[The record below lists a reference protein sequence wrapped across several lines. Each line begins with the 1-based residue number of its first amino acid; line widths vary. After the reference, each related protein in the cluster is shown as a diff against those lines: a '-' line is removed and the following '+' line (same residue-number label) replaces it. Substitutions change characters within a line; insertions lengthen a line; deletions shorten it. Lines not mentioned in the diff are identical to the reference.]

1 MKISRIISSL
11 TVGGL
16 LCITASSTA
25 SASSVTAKPSKPT
38 ISGITA
44 VKSSRSG
51 KVDVTVVF
59 TKAATNSKAPL
70 TLTEVKIG
78 SATCKA
84 LKSATRCTVKNIS
97 VGKKVKVSARAMN
110 RNGFG
115 GSSFAVSY
123 IPKAGN
129 KWVRSTPA
137 SVSTTVP
144 GVVSTTVPGVVS
156 TTVPGVVSTT
166 VPSVVAA
173 GLKFNIKNA
182 VGLALKSSVSSAAV
196 RKNATGSNLQTVDS
210 AGNTADA
217 VSSGSA
223 SIAKFLIAPNDKLF
237 VLFNNKTAVG
247 ETSCLLAEV
256 NKTTGEP
263 ACIESELISITWPS
277 EANGSNPIQFSS
289 DGALY
294 YMGQGGVA
302 PNDSG
307 VLRRYSDGKTTSL
320 VTNNVLLSKFL
331 VLNSGDVLL
340 EGSTKGTGATWLRK
354 VSITGELSTILTPFT
369 SYLMLETSDRN
380 VLLHSYFNGSWGY
393 KRYITN
399 ESRIE
404 SDFWIV
410 SQAGGSPTSR
420 FNLRDVC
427 LEGQLF
433 KDDAFCSGA
442 GITRLVIRTL
452 SQKVLLLQTYNGKN
466 SSITQVNPTFIG
478 LTSEVKSVG
487 VAQSVLDYII
497 LSGTN
502 GSSKNVTTLYNSS
515 TDTEQVLIPAATEIE
530 VYHLNYVAS
539 TNKIMFDG
547 LRFSDNKYVIGQVD
561 LNTRTVTASQTG
573 SSKLLDFQTFGS

>member
-1 MKISRIISSL
+1 MKTLKFVSCFVLGGFLFSS
-11 TVGGL
+11 VG
-16 LCITASSTA
+16 SHA
-25 SASSVTAKPSKPT
+25 SAYSLKAKPSKPS
-38 ISGITA
+38 ISSIVA
-44 VKSSRSG
+44 VKSKSAG

-59 TKAATNSKAPL
+59 TRAITNKKSPL
-70 TLTEVKIG
+70 LLTEVKVGNSI
-78 SATCKA
+78 CVA
-84 LKSATRCTVKNIS
+84 LKTATRCKVKN
-97 VGKKVKVSARAMN
+97 VPANRKLTVTARTKN

-115 GSSFAVSY
+115 ARSAGVSF
-123 IPKAGN
+123 PTKAGN
-129 KWVRSTPA
+129 RWQRSISLP
-137 SVSTTVP
+137 VTTVP
-144 GVVSTTVPGVVS
+144 GSVTTVPGSV
-156 TTVPGVVSTT
+156 TTTT
-166 VPSVVAA
+166 PTAT

-182 VGLALKSSVSSAAV
+182 VGLALMNSVSSAAV
-196 RKNATGSNLQTVDS
+196 RKNATGSNLQSVDAS
-210 AGNTADA
+210 GRTSDAITA
-217 VSSGSA
+217 GSA
-223 SIAKFLIAPNDKLF
+223 SIAKFLIAPNDKLY
-237 VLFNNKTAVG
+237 VLFNNKTSVG
-247 ETSCLLAEV
+247 ATSCLLAEV
-256 NKTTGEP
+256 NKTTGDP
-263 ACIESELISITWPS
+263 ICIESELISITWPS
-277 EANGSNPIQFSS
+277 EENGSDPIQFST
-289 DGALY
+289 DGAMY

-340 EGSTKGTGATWLRK
+340 EGSTKGTNATWLRK
-354 VSITGELSTILTPFT
+354 VSVAGELSTILTPFS
-369 SYLMLETSDRN
+369 SYLMLGTSDGN

-399 ESRIE
+399 EARIE

-410 SQAGGSPTSR
+410 SQAGGSPASR
-420 FNLRDVC
+420 FNLKDVC

-442 GITRLVIRTL
+442 GHTRLVIRTL
-452 SQKVLLLQTYNGKN
+452 SQKVVLLQTYNGKN
-466 SSITQVNPTFIG
+466 SSITQVNPTLAG

-497 LSGTN
+497 MSGTN
-502 GSSKNVTTLYNSS
+502 LNSKNVTTLYN
-515 TDTEQVLIPAATEIE
+515 TANGAEQVLIPASSEIE

-561 LNTRTVTASQTG
+561 LNTGVMTASQTG

>member
-1 MKISRIISSL
+1 MKL
-11 TVGGL
+11 V
-16 LCITASSTA
+16 
-25 SASSVTAKPSKPT
+25 
-38 ISGITA
+38 
-44 VKSSRSG
+44 
-51 KVDVTVVF
+51 
-59 TKAATNSKAPL
+59 
-70 TLTEVKIG
+70 
-78 SATCKA
+78 
-84 LKSATRCTVKNIS
+84 
-97 VGKKVKVSARAMN
+97 VSARAQN

-115 GSSFAVSY
+115 VSSSGVSY
-123 IPKAGN
+123 VPKAGN
-129 KWVRSTPA
+129 KWVRSAPGFISTTVPGSA
-137 SVSTTVP
+137 TSTVPGSVTSTVPGSVSTTVP
-144 GVVSTTVPGVVS
+144 SAL
-156 TTVPGVVSTT
+156 
-166 VPSVVAA
+166 AA

-210 AGNTADA
+210 AGNTSDA

-237 VLFNNKTAVG
+237 VLFNDKTAVG
-247 ETSCLLAEV
+247 ATTCLLAEV
-256 NKTTGEP
+256 NKTTGDP

-277 EANGSNPIQFSS
+277 EANGSNPIQFST
-289 DGALY
+289 DGAMY

-354 VSITGELSTILTPFT
+354 VSVTGELSTILTPFS
-369 SYLMLETSDRN
+369 SYLMLGTSDGN

-452 SQKVLLLQTYNGKN
+452 SQKILLLQTYNGKN
-466 SSITQVNPTFIG
+466 SSITQVNPTFMG

-515 TDTEQVLIPAATEIE
+515 TDTEQVLIPATTEIE